1 MQHTVQPADCPMGCA
16 NWLFFNGLPLLAT
29 RGLQNGF
36 RNGAR
41 EFGMM
46 LLTGGPFFFLFH
58 MQSKAHYFTQTLIY
72 GGAKYRATGRG
83 FMLQHE
89 SFDEMYRFYYSSHFA
104 PGMEMLLL
112 LILWAGYASWENTS
126 FILSSW
132 SIWLIFV
139 AWVFSPFFFN
149 PLGFVWDK
157 TIRDAEQWWDWMHR
171 KSLSSDTSWMAWWKE
186 EETPRTQGSCSVR
199 VIGSLMSVKW
209 LLLAMAATTQV
220 QGKTAL
226 HRFPLMLIMWL
237 GLLVL
242 GWIALLLFR
251 VLRRET
257 QRGLRGIKAAG
268 FFALV
273 GFVYW
278 CATYSPD
285 GDALSVKEWFD
296 VAFAAVLTHAAVCQ
310 VSLCSHHVCAAL
322 ILCVR
327 YFWVLVSKTQ
337 CLHTL
342 QRLGILLSDLSYLLR
357 SSFYLWCRSFKTF
370 R

>member
-1 MQHTVQPADCPMGCA
+1 
-16 NWLFFNGLPLLAT
+16 
-29 RGLQNGF
+29 
-36 RNGAR
+36 
-41 EFGMM
+41 
-46 LLTGGPFFFLFH
+46 
-58 MQSKAHYFTQTLIY
+58 
-72 GGAKYRATGRG
+72 
-83 FMLQHE
+83 
-89 SFDEMYRFYYSSHFA
+89 
-104 PGMEMLLL
+104 
-112 LILWAGYASWENTS
+112 
-126 FILSSW
+126 
-132 SIWLIFV
+132 
-139 AWVFSPFFFN
+139 
-149 PLGFVWDK
+149 
-157 TIRDAEQWWDWMHR
+157 
-171 KSLSSDTSWMAWWKE
+171 
-186 EETPRTQGSCSVR
+186 
-199 VIGSLMSVKW
+199 
-209 LLLAMAATTQV
+209 MAATTKV

-226 HRFPLMLIMWL
+226 KRFPLMLIMWL

-242 GWIALLLFR
+242 GWVALILFR

-310 VSLCSHHVCAAL
+310 VPPHHVCAAL

-342 QRLGILLSDLSYLLR
+342 QRLGISLLDLSYLLR